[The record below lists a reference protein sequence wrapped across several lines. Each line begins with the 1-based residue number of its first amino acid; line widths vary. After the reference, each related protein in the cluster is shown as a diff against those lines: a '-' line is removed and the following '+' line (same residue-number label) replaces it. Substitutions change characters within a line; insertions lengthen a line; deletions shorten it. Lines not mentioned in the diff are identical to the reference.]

1 MDIEMLLLATP
12 RLALHGLS
20 RLEVLGL
27 KAAFRHA
34 QGTPL
39 PAVRFVLEG
48 CGVMDGEGRI
58 VSDELL
64 GDFLVLSESDRE
76 QADALVE
83 SLPESDPLRRFH
95 DVVLADRGEN
105 SRVLLECIVRRLG
118 GSETGTPPHG
128 FEGEL
133 LAAFG
138 RQGDFSEGELAAPTL
153 SSKPP
158 RIMWTFK
165 RDISTGFERFFTPEE
180 ARHGETYRL
189 VKEGRFGE
197 LAAIHGPRSIPAF
210 KAWSHM
216 SHFNAPPLVKSH
228 VFLHLG
234 KRSLRFCFYA
244 SARKPHDP
252 NAKPSELLERITKVL
267 EESSANTGKLVISGP
282 PTHTNISVSKPPIP
296 RNSSKDFS
304 RYIEYTI
311 NAWLE
316 CREIL
321 RTLKS

>member
-1 MDIEMLLLATP
+1 MKRGMLLLATP
-12 RLALHGLS
+12 RQTLHGLS
-20 RLEVLGL
+20 KLEVLGL
-27 KAAFRHA
+27 KAAFRHP

-48 CGVMDGEGRI
+48 CGVMDVEGNI

-64 GDFLVLSESDRE
+64 GDFLILSESD
-76 QADALVE
+76 QGQGDALVE

-95 DVVLADRGEN
+95 DVVLKDRGEN
-105 SRVLLECIVRRLG
+105 SRILLECIARHLDRSG
-118 GSETGTPPHG
+118 TGDSPQG

-165 RDISTGFERFFTPEE
+165 RDISSGFERFFTPEE

-189 VKEGRFGE
+189 AKEGRFGE
-197 LAAIHGPRSIPAF
+197 LAAMHGSRSIPAF
-210 KAWSHM
+210 KAWLHM
-216 SHFNAPPLVKSH
+216 SEFNAPPLVKSH

-244 SARKPHDP
+244 SARKPQDP
-252 NAKPSELLERITKVL
+252 TAKPSELLERITQAL
-267 EESSANTGKLVISGP
+267 ELSPANTGKLVISGP

-296 RNSSKDFS
+296 RETPADFS
-304 RYIEYTI
+304 KIIQYTTS
-311 NAWLE
+311 AWLE
-316 CREIL
+316 CREML
-321 RTLKS
+321 RALKG